1 MEKQTLGKREL
12 NLLMTTWSGTMPRGR
27 LTKVDAQARIYKLFN
42 ELDREQGDKG
52 LTYKYLHKVLDILEE
67 YSN

>member
-1 MEKQTLGKREL
+1 
-12 NLLMTTWSGTMPRGR
+12 MPRGR
-27 LTKVDAQARIYKLFN
+27 LTKVDMEAKIYKLFH
-42 ELDREQGDKG
+42 ELDLEQGDKG